1 MSVSQ
6 KEEAQEL
13 VDAFEMFDD
22 WEGRYSFLIDLGRKV
37 PPMDDADKT
46 EESRVHGCQS
56 VVHMIAQTKNQDGRE
71 IIDFIADSNSSLVK
85 GLIAILHQI
94 YSGRE
99 ASEILSFDI
108 EELLARLGLDQ
119 HITPGRRN
127 GLEAMIARIKTL
139 AASQAV

>member
-6 KEEAQEL
+6 EEQAQEL
-13 VDAFEMFDD
+13 VDGFEMFDD
-22 WEGRYSFLIDLGRKV
+22 WEGRYSFLIDLGRKL
-37 PPMDDADKT
+37 PPMDEADKT

-56 VVHMIAQTKNQDGRE
+56 VVHMIAQKNIEGERE

-85 GLIAILHQI
+85 GLIAILRQI

-99 ASEILSFDI
+99 AGEILSFDI
-108 EELLARLGLDQ
+108 EGLLARLGLDQ

-139 AASQAV
+139 AAA